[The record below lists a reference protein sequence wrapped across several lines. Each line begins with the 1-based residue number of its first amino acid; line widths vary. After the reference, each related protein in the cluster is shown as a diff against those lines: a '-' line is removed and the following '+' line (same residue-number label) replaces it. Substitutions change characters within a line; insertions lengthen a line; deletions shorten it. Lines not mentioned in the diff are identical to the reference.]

1 MVKSSRSQH
10 QWERTSSGVSRF
22 CRDSDRKVSPLN
34 EHKESQGMD
43 SVGLVKLV
51 LGNEAE
57 LKYPSLRHQELVEE
71 GLGAAGGARY
81 LDRLKDLRQFA
92 G

>member
-1 MVKSSRSQH
+1 
-10 QWERTSSGVSRF
+10 
-22 CRDSDRKVSPLN
+22 
-34 EHKESQGMD
+34 MD